1 MRWLLVKDLQLLR
14 RSPLVTGLL
23 VVYPI
28 VLAVLIGLA
37 ISRSPEKPRVAF
49 LNQIPSGGG
58 LSLGDSGFSQD
69 EARKQLCAKIE
80 CVDVSS
86 REEVEQKVKDGDV
99 LGGLILPPDFISK
112 LQGELSTNSSE
123 PATVDVIVNNDDPLK
138 AQVVDDRIRSLLTQA
153 NLLISEKIS
162 DVAGDYE
169 RILANGGS
177 FEIPFLNQTVHILGL
192 QKAEE
197 LLNQVEAGLPPAD
210 RAKVAEV
217 SNFARLARQNLALA
231 NSLLA
236 SVRQPIAV
244 NKDVIAGSVPPL
256 DTFAV
261 AVAAAI
267 TLLFVTV
274 LLVSG
279 SLALEREENTFTR
292 LTRGL
297 VSRTGLLVEKA
308 TLGTGAALAVTLL
321 MLLAITPFES
331 ISWGRIYL
339 IVPAILL
346 AGAASSALGLAIGAA
361 AKEVRASALLAFA
374 LALPVAFISLVPSG
388 TVSKGLLDVIHVIAG
403 IFPFRA
409 AVDALSGALSASGPD
424 LGLPLLH
431 LALLTV
437 GYLVLARLALSRF
450 ASS

>member
-1 MRWLLVKDLQLLR
+1 MRWLLIKDLQLLR
-14 RSPLVTGLL
+14 RSPLITALL

-49 LNQIPSGGG
+49 LNQIPRGTG
-58 LSLGDSGFSQD
+58 LQLGAGGFSQN
-69 EARKQLCAKIE
+69 EARRQLCAKIE

-86 REEVEQKVKDGDV
+86 RAEVEQKVRDGDV

-138 AQVVDDRIRSLLTQA
+138 AQIVDDRIRSLLTQA
-153 NLLISEKIS
+153 NLLVSEKIAG
-162 DVAGDYE
+162 VAGDYE
-169 RILANGGS
+169 QILANGGS
-177 FEIPFLNQTVHILGL
+177 FEIPFINQTVHILGL
-192 QKAEE
+192 KKAEQV
-197 LLNQVEAGLPPAD
+197 LNQVESSLPPD
-210 RAKVAEV
+210 QRAKVGQV
-217 SNFARLARQNLALA
+217 SDFARLARQNLALA

-308 TLGTGAALAVTLL
+308 TLGTGAALVVTLL
-321 MLLAITPFES
+321 MLVAITPFES
-331 ISWGRIYL
+331 ISWSRIYL

-346 AGAASSALGLAIGAA
+346 AGAATSGLGLAIGAA
-361 AKEVRASALLAFA
+361 AREVRASALLAFA

-403 IFPFRA
+403 AFPFRP

-431 LALLTV
+431 LALLTI
-437 GYLVLARLALSRF
+437 GYLVLARLALRRF
-450 ASS
+450 A

>member
-23 VVYPI
+23 VIYPI

-49 LNQIPSGGG
+49 LNQIPASAG
-58 LSLGDSGFSQD
+58 LSLGETGGFSQA
-69 EARKQLCAKIE
+69 EARRRLCGKIE
-80 CVDVSS
+80 CVPASS
-86 REEVEQKVKDGDV
+86 RADVERKVKDGEV
-99 LGGLILPPDFISK
+99 LGGLILPPDFLSK
-112 LQGELSTNSSE
+112 LQAELSTNSSE
-123 PATVDVIVNNDDPLK
+123 PATVEVLVNQDDPLK
-138 AQVVDDRIRSLLTQA
+138 AQIVDDRINSLLNQA
-153 NLLISEKIS
+153 NLLLSGEIT
-162 DVAGDYE
+162 DVAVNYE
-169 RILANGGS
+169 QLLANGGE
-177 FEIPFLNQTVHILGL
+177 FQIPFLNQTVHVLGL
-192 QKAEE
+192 ERSEQI
-197 LLNQVEAGLPPAD
+197 LRSVEGSLPPAQ
-210 RAKVAEV
+210 RSQVAQV
-217 SNFARLARQNLALA
+217 SEFARLARRNLALA
-231 NSLLA
+231 NQLL
-236 SVRQPIAV
+236 SSIRQPIAV
-244 NKDVIAGSVPPL
+244 DKEVIAGSIPPL

-261 AVAAAI
+261 AVAAAV

-297 VSRTGLLVEKA
+297 VSQEGLLIEKA
-308 TLGTGAALAVTLL
+308 VLGTLAGLAVTLL

-331 ISWGRIYL
+331 IGWSRIYL

-361 AKEVRASALLAFA
+361 AREVRASALLAFA

-388 TVSKGLLDVIHVIAG
+388 TVSKTLLDVIHVIAG
-403 IFPFRA
+403 AFPFRPA
-409 AVDALSGALSASGPD
+409 LDALSGSLSASGPD

-431 LALLTV
+431 LALLTA
-437 GYLVLARLALSRF
+437 GYLVLARMALRRF
-450 ASS
+450 A

>member
-23 VVYPI
+23 IVYPI

-49 LNQIPSGGG
+49 LNQIPTGGG
-58 LSLGDSGFSQD
+58 LQLGTGGFSQD
-69 EARKQLCAKIE
+69 EARRQLCAKIT
-80 CVDVSS
+80 CVDASS
-86 REEVEQKVKDGDV
+86 RAEVEQKVKDGDV
-99 LGGLILPPDFISK
+99 LGGLILPADFISK
-112 LQGELSTNSSE
+112 LQAELSTNSSE
-123 PATVDVIVNNDDPLK
+123 PATVDVILNNDDPLK
-138 AQVVDDRIRSLLTQA
+138 AEVVNDRISSLLTQA
-153 NLLISEKIS
+153 NLLLSRKIS
-162 DVAGDYE
+162 DVAGNYE
-169 RILANGGS
+169 QILANGGL
-177 FEIPFLNQTVHILGL
+177 FEIPFINQTVHILGL

-197 LLNQVEAGLPPAD
+197 ILNRVEANLPPAK

-217 SNFARLARQNLALA
+217 SDFARLARQNLALA

-236 SVRQPIAV
+236 AVRQPIAV

-279 SLALEREENTFTR
+279 SLALEREENTYTR

-321 MLLAITPFES
+321 MLAAITPFES
-331 ISWGRIYL
+331 ISWSRIYL

-403 IFPFRA
+403 AFPFRA

-424 LGLPLLH
+424 LGMPLLH
-431 LALLTV
+431 LALLTI
-437 GYLVLARLALSRF
+437 GYLVIARLALRRF
-450 ASS
+450 S

>member
-14 RSPLVTGLL
+14 RSPLVTALL
-23 VVYPI
+23 IIYPI

-49 LNQIPSGGG
+49 LNQIPASAG
-58 LSLGDSGFSQD
+58 LNLGSTGGFSQE
-69 EARKQLCAKIE
+69 EAHRQLCAKIE
-80 CVDVSS
+80 CVTASS
-86 REEVEQKVKDGDV
+86 RADLEQKVKDGEV
-99 LGGLILPPDFISK
+99 LGGLILPADFLSK
-112 LQGELSTNSSE
+112 LQAELTTTGSE
-123 PATVDVIVNNDDPLK
+123 PATVEVLVNQDDPLK
-138 AQVVDDRIRSLLTQA
+138 AQIVDDRISSLLTQA
-153 NLLISEKIS
+153 NLLLSGKIS
-162 DVAGDYE
+162 DVASNYE
-169 RILANGGS
+169 KILANGGD
-177 FEIPFLNQTVHILGL
+177 FEIPFLGQTVHVLGL
-192 QKAEE
+192 QKSAEI
-197 LLNQVEAGLPPAD
+197 LSSIQGSLPPQQ
-210 RAKVAEV
+210 RSQVAEIT
-217 SNFARLARQNLALA
+217 SFARLARQNLALA
-231 NSLLA
+231 DNLL
-236 SVRQPIAV
+236 SSIRRPIAV
-244 NKDVIAGSVPPL
+244 DKQVVAGSIPPL

-297 VSRTGLLVEKA
+297 VSREGLLIEKA
-308 TLGTGAALAVTLL
+308 VLGTIAALVVTLL
-321 MLLAITPFES
+321 MLVAITPFES
-331 ISWGRIYL
+331 IGWSRIYL

-361 AKEVRASALLAFA
+361 AREVRASALLAFA

-388 TVSKGLLDVIHVIAG
+388 TVGKGLLEVIHVIAG
-403 IFPFRA
+403 AFPFRPA
-409 AVDALSGALSASGPD
+409 LDALSGALSASGPD

-437 GYLVLARLALSRF
+437 GYLVLARIALRRF
-450 ASS
+450 A

>member
-23 VVYPI
+23 IVYPI

-49 LNQIPSGGG
+49 LNEIPTGAG
-58 LSLGDSGFSQD
+58 LQLGDGGFSQD
-69 EARKQLCAKIE
+69 EARRQLCAKID

-86 REEVEQKVKDGDV
+86 RAEVEQKVKDGDV
-99 LGGLILPPDFISK
+99 LGGLILPADFISK
-112 LQGELSTNSSE
+112 LQGELTTNSSE

-153 NLLISEKIS
+153 NLLLSEKIS
-162 DVAGDYE
+162 DVAGNYE
-169 RILANGGS
+169 QILANGGS
-177 FEIPFLNQTVHILGL
+177 FEIPFINQTVHILGL
-192 QKAEE
+192 QKAEQI
-197 LLNQVEAGLPPAD
+197 LNRVEANLPPAE
-210 RAKVAEV
+210 RAQVGQV
-217 SNFARLARQNLALA
+217 SDFARVARQNLALA
-231 NSLLA
+231 DSLL
-236 SVRQPIAV
+236 SSIRQPIAV
-244 NKDVIAGSVPPL
+244 NKDVVAGSVPPL

-308 TLGTGAALAVTLL
+308 TLGTFAALVVTLL

-331 ISWGRIYL
+331 ISWDRIYL

-346 AGAASSALGLAIGAA
+346 AGMASSGLGLAIGAA
-361 AKEVRASALLAFA
+361 AREVRASALLAFA
-374 LALPVAFISLVPSG
+374 LALPVAFLSLVPSG
-388 TVSKGLLDVIHVIAG
+388 TVSKGLLDVIHVISGA
-403 IFPFRA
+403 FPFRP
-409 AVDALSGALSASGPD
+409 AVDALSGALSSSGPD

-431 LALLTV
+431 LALLAV
-437 GYLVLARLALSRF
+437 GYLMLARLALRRF
-450 ASS
+450 A